1 MSWWNPP
8 TPGDLTLPPS
18 VLVVD
23 AHSGLSD
30 RLRAAMA
37 ADGVEFFEVA
47 AGLDPLA
54 TVRACVPSVVLL
66 DLDIPGAMQ
75 LLRRIKDDAQVGQT
89 PVLAL
94 AGGTGSEH
102 KLAAFD
108 LGAADC
114 LAKPF
119 ELMELRAR
127 LRATLRVHD
136 LLRMLSH
143 RAHLDGLTGL
153 WNRTHF
159 DERWGEEH
167 SRAARSGHALSLAM
181 IDIDLFK
188 LINDKHGHPVGDV
201 VLRGVAAC
209 LQRALRQTDLCC
221 RFGGEEFGVIM
232 PDTAPAEAAVV
243 AERVRVGIELLVW
256 SGLGKLRTTVSI
268 GIAGLGAGHRGPLA
282 QSWIDQ
288 ADRALYA
295 AKENG
300 RNRIE
305 LVDVGQDRAKMAG

>member
-8 TPGDLTLPPS
+8 SPGDLTAPPS
-18 VLVVD
+18 VLVID

-30 RLRAAMA
+30 RLRVAMA
-37 ADGVEFFEVA
+37 TDGVEFFEVA
-47 AGLDPLA
+47 RGLDPLA

-66 DLDIPGAMQ
+66 DLDVPGAMQ
-75 LLRRIKDDAQVGQT
+75 FLRRIKDDPQVGQT

-94 AGGTGSEH
+94 AGRAGSEE

-159 DERWGEEH
+159 DERWAEEH
-167 SRAARSGHALSLAM
+167 SRSTRAGHALSLAM
-181 IDIDLFK
+181 IDIDRFK
-188 LINDKHGHPVGDV
+188 LINDNHGHPVGDV

-221 RFGGEEFGVIM
+221 RFGGEEFSVIM

-243 AERVRVGIELLVW
+243 AERLRVGIEAMAW
-256 SGLGKLRTTVSI
+256 TGLANFRTTISV
-268 GIAGLGAGHRGPLA
+268 GIAGLRAGQRGPSA

-295 AKENG
+295 AKQNG
-300 RNRIE
+300 RNRVE
-305 LVDVGQDRAKMAG
+305 LVDVGHDRARIAG

>member
-8 TPGDLTLPPS
+8 SPGDLTVPPS

-30 RLRAAMA
+30 RLRVAMA
-37 ADGVEFFEVA
+37 TDGVEFFEVA
-47 AGLDPLA
+47 TGIDPIA

-66 DLDIPGAMQ
+66 DLDLPGAMQ
-75 LLRRIKDDAQVGQT
+75 LLRRIKDDPQVGQT

-94 AGGTGSEH
+94 AGRSGSEE

-159 DERWGEEH
+159 DERWTEEH
-167 SRAARSGHALSLAM
+167 SRASRAGHALSLAM
-181 IDIDLFK
+181 IDIDRFK
-188 LINDKHGHPVGDV
+188 LINDNHGHPVGDV

-221 RFGGEEFGVIM
+221 RFGGEEFSVIM

-243 AERVRVGIELLVW
+243 AERLRVGIESLAW
-256 SGLGKLRTTVSI
+256 TGLANFRTTISI
-268 GIAGLGAGHRGPLA
+268 GIAGLRASHRGPSA
-282 QSWIDQ
+282 QGWIDQ

-295 AKENG
+295 AKQNG

-305 LVDVGQDRAKMAG
+305 LVDVGQDRARIAG